1 MNIYIEGN
9 IGTGKSTFLEFLK
22 NNLGNNNCSYIQ
34 EPVDQW
40 IALKDS
46 QGKNILEYFYE
57 DQDKWSFAFQMN
69 SFISRIK
76 KIEDHKKEINLIE
89 RSVYTDRYCFALN
102 CFNEGKMSEI
112 EYNIY
117 CKWHDWL
124 CNRFPVKPRGLIYL
138 KNSATECDRRIK
150 ERSRNAESGIPLD
163 YLEKLNIL
171 HDTWLNKESN
181 VLEIEL
187 EYGIYEN
194 KEKMDEILKKIKC
207 FIKQV
212 CECPNTNH
220 I

>member
-102 CFNEGKMSEI
+102 CFNEGKMTEI

-124 CNRFPVKPRGLIYL
+124 CNRFPVKPQGLIYL

-150 ERSRNAESGIPLD
+150 ERSRSAESGIPLD
-163 YLEKLNIL
+163 YLEKLGQL
-171 HDTWLNKESN
+171 HDKWLNKESN

-194 KEKMDEILKKIKC
+194 KEKMDEILEKVKC

>member
-22 NNLGNNNCSYIQ
+22 NNLGNETCSYIQ

-40 IALKDS
+40 LALMDS
-46 QGKNILEYFYE
+46 KGKNILEYFYE

-69 SFISRIK
+69 SFVSRIK
-76 KIEDHKKEINLIE
+76 KIEDNKKEINLIE

-112 EYNIY
+112 EYKIY
-117 CKWHDWL
+117 CQWHEWL
-124 CNRFPVKPRGLIYL
+124 CNHFPVKPHGLIYL
-138 KNSATECDRRIK
+138 KNSAEECDRRIK
-150 ERSRNAESGIPLD
+150 QRSRNGESGIPLD
-163 YLEKLNIL
+163 YLEKLGHL
-171 HDTWLNKESN
+171 HDTWINKEPN

-194 KEKMDEILKKIKC
+194 KEKMAEILEKVKA
-207 FIKQV
+207 FIKQ
-212 CECPNTNH
+212 
-220 I
+220 